1 MDAAG
6 FNVGAKAALGTIKEG
21 IAVGKEAGK
30 LVEDMQVGMHKV
42 VNAQQQQRVQE
53 RKKEEQLGSLQE
65 QKAYRQFLDKQKA
78 ATAAAAL
85 KADIIKTH
93 GKAGWEEY
101 LKEKA
106 IIEKQDLADKDAIV
120 SDRDK
125 LQMLAWWSFGIAAVV
140 AYFLTVY

>member
-6 FNVGAKAALGTIKEG
+6 FNVGAKAALGTIKES

-65 QKAYRQFLDKQKA
+65 QKAYRQFLAKQKA

-101 LKEKA
+101 LKEKT
-106 IIEKQDLADKDAIV
+106 IVEKQDLADKNSIMD
-120 SDRDK
+120 DRTK
-125 LQMLAWWSFGIAAVV
+125 LQMLAWWSFGVAAVV
-140 AYFLTVY
+140 AYFLIVY

>member
-1 MDAAG
+1 MQI
-6 FNVGAKAALGTIKEG
+6 GAH
-21 IAVGKEAGK
+21 K
-30 LVEDMQVGMHKV
+30 L

-53 RKKEEQLGSLQE
+53 RRKEEQLGSIQE

-106 IIEKQDLADKDAIV
+106 IIEKQDLADKDAIMD
-120 SDRDK
+120 DRTK

-140 AYFLTVY
+140 AYFLTIY

>member
-6 FNVGAKAALGTIKEG
+6 FNVGAKAALGTIKES

-65 QKAYRQFLDKQKA
+65 QKAYRQFLAKQKA
-78 ATAAAAL
+78 AVAAAAL

-106 IIEKQDLADKDAIV
+106 IIEKQDLADKNSIMD
-120 SDRDK
+120 DRTK
-125 LQMLAWWSFGIAAVV
+125 LQMLAWWSFGVAAVV
-140 AYFLTVY
+140 AYFLIVY